1 MLRRVIKHSEVEAEY
16 TKEELNLF
24 YNSVKTE
31 FINRIFED
39 PFEHTSLS
47 EWYNIDDKN
56 YPVPKEFV
64 KKMEIIQE
72 EEYQKS
78 IVRVFDYSVIEDL
91 I

>member
-1 MLRRVIKHSEVEAEY
+1 MLHRTIKHSEVEAEY
-16 TKEELNLF
+16 TKEELNSF
-24 YNSVKTE
+24 YNSVKIE
-31 FINRIFED
+31 FINRTFED
-39 PFEHTSLS
+39 PFEYTSLS

-56 YPVPKEFV
+56 YPVPEEFV

-78 IVRVFDYSVIEDL
+78 IIRVFDYSVIENL